1 MDTVLQVLMLLQR
14 TVVDSRSTKTVVVQQ
29 AILVQL
35 MSLVKLILLAAVAL
49 RL

>member
-14 TVVDSRSTKTVVVQQ
+14 TVVDSRFMRTVVVQQ
-29 AILVQL
+29 AIQVQL
-35 MSLVKLILLAAVAL
+35 MNPVKYILLAAVAL